1 MRATFTWTRPIGG
14 DTTKKILMAALRKS
28 SWLRLVVS
36 CRAASDMLEL
46 LWAVLRRTLRLMLP
60 TSFRQSWPDD
70 DDDDD
75 AVPAPPPPP
84 WLATAS
90 CWPVADD
97 ADDFFEGLRSRL
109 GRRLGV
115 PRPEG
120 VPADADTVVLPGP
133 TTTCCPA
140 TRARSPLGL
149 VWVSSPPPPGPPFP
163 PLPRSTHDAITGW
176 PDRPPPLL
184 NRRTRPRTRPLLRAV
199 GPSSGASTLWLSR
212 APIQRE
218 RFPVDDDAVATLL
231 SCVRSSLSLVSL
243 FFTTLCAVLFYR
255 EKRVCTRA
263 QAPRGNFCS
272 LLDALYSSE
281 LSRCTIFT
289 GARFLPGRFPAAV
302 FPRRKFYNLP
312 P

>member
-1 MRATFTWTRPIGG
+1 MLTSDAIATFTWTRPIGG

-60 TSFRQSWPDD
+60 TSFRQSCPVPPD

-109 GRRLGV
+109 DRRLGV
-115 PRPEG
+115 PRPGG

-133 TTTCCPA
+133 TPNRCPA
-140 TRARSPLGL
+140 TRVQSPLGL
-149 VWVSSPPPPGPPFP
+149 VSSPPPGPP
-163 PLPRSTHDAITGW
+163 L
-176 PDRPPPLL
+176 PPLL

-199 GPSSGASTLWLSR
+199 EPSSDASTLWLSR
-212 APIQRE
+212 APIRRE
-218 RFPVDDDAVATLL
+218 RDPL
-231 SCVRSSLSLVSL
+231 S
-243 FFTTLCAVLFYR
+243 TTLFPFPTSLLQSFFFYR
-255 EKRVCTRA
+255 EKRGCTRA
-263 QAPRGNFCS
+263 QVSRGNFS
-272 LLDALYSSE
+272 LPDALYSST
-281 LSRCTIFT
+281 LSHPVQFLR
-289 GARFLPGRFPAAV
+289 ARVSSRGDFQ
-302 FPRRKFYNLP
+302 PRRSFVVNFTTCP
-312 P
+312 